1 MPAKDQYLRFLEEW
15 LSPLGEITSRAMFG
29 GHCLYCDGIVFAL
42 VASQVVYLKVDDI
55 SRGAFEARQLQP
67 FRPFEDR
74 PEVMQY
80 YPPPPEFYDN
90 SDVMLEWGQ
99 AAVDA
104 GRRARE
110 RKNKPGLKRAGCA
123 GSRPGGRPRETR

>member
-1 MPAKDQYLRFLEEW
+1 MRAKDQYLEFLEEW

-42 VASQVVYLKVDDI
+42 VASQVVYLKVDDGN
-55 SRGAFEARQLQP
+55 RAAFEALRLEP

-74 PEVMQY
+74 PEVMQF

-90 SDVMLEWGQ
+90 ADVMLEWGR
-99 AAVDA
+99 AALEV
-104 GRRARE
+104 GRRAQA
-110 RKNKPGLKRAGCA
+110 KKKPGGKRVA
-123 GSRPGGRPRETR
+123 RRL